1 MRSPQ
6 EVLQQEASR
15 LRRFA
20 YSLTTNIEDADDLVH
35 DVALKVLEKGL
46 PDYDNPIPWLLTLT
60 RNLWIDKMRQQNV
73 RQKYSEREQLKE
85 SVTSDVIAV
94 LHSAR
99 ILESL
104 KNLPEKQRTVLSL
117 VALEGLSY
125 QETANLLNLPIGTVM
140 SRVARARQH
149 LQNAFKEKEQ
159 VQ

>member
-60 RNLWIDKMRQQNV
+60 RNLWIDKMRQQSV
-73 RQKYSEREQLKE
+73 RQKYSEQEQLDE
-85 SVTSDVIAV
+85 NTTSDAIAQ

-99 ILESL
+99 ILEGL

-125 QETANLLNLPIGTVM
+125 QETASLLDLPIGTVM
-140 SRVARARQH
+140 SRIARARQY
-149 LQNAFKEKEQ
+149 LQKTFKEKE
-159 VQ
+159 